1 MKSLSLKNKTIICV
15 CAFIAVFV
23 ALILVATFYDYQVS
37 EILTKNALEPGNY
50 LSDDLYGVVGEAIGT
65 SPIYLLIAS
74 CTAILCWFFIKCFDE
89 SKYKKWFVLLG
100 IAFALV
106 GTVAWWYY
114 IKDIFK
120 YLIEHAGATTGGI
133 MNGGVSVDS
142 TVYEYRHDGAVVVCE
157 LLIAATIQALMV
169 FAFRPLKKE
178 TLKKLF
184 WWVVAGLAAC
194 IVANIVIILIKEP
207 IGRMRFRSINSDV
220 GQALINDG
228 LVQGYTRWYVRNG
241 QPDESIIQ
249 MFVSKYPGADDA
261 FKSFP
266 SGHTCAA
273 GMAYAMIMLPD
284 VVDFKH
290 KKAGKIACWVTP
302 IAITM
307 LVAISRIVVGAHYMS
322 DVTFGG
328 TLAFVCMIIAR
339 EVFVCKG
346 SHFFALFPKL
356 AKQNAGEGEAVVD
369 NEIIIDDTSCEAD
382 DELIEDVNIDAI
394 NEEIAISSEEA
405 DATARE
411 IADNLRDGGIIE

>member
-15 CAFIAVFV
+15 CAFVAVFV

-50 LSDDLYGVVGEAIGT
+50 LADDLYGVVGEAIGT
-65 SPIYLLIAS
+65 SPIYLLLAA

-106 GTVAWWYY
+106 GVVAWWYY

-120 YLIEHAGATTGGI
+120 YLIEHAGATMGGI
-133 MNGGVSVDS
+133 MNGGVAADT

-157 LLIAATIQALMV
+157 LLIAATIQALTV

-194 IVANIVIILIKEP
+194 LVANIVIILIKEP

-339 EVFVCKG
+339 EVFICKG
-346 SHFFALFPKL
+346 SHFFAVFPKL
-356 AKQNAGEGEAVVD
+356 AKQSANDSETDVEQHSDVL
-369 NEIIIDDTSCEAD
+369 IDDSCEQPGA
-382 DELIEDVNIDAI
+382 EVV
-394 NEEIAISSEEA
+394 NEEIAISREEA
-405 DATARE
+405 DATAKE

>member
-15 CAFIAVFV
+15 CAFVAVFV

>member
-50 LSDDLYGVVGEAIGT
+50 LAEDLYGVVGEAIGT
-65 SPIYLLIAS
+65 SPIYLLIAV
-74 CTAILCWFFIKCFDE
+74 CTAILCWFFIKCFDDN
-89 SKYKKWFVLLG
+89 KYKKWFVVLG
-100 IAFALV
+100 IAFALA

-133 MNGGVSVDS
+133 MNGGVAVDTS
-142 TVYEYRHDGAVVVCE
+142 VYEYRHNSAVVVCE
-157 LLIAATIQALMV
+157 LLIAGTIQALTV

-178 TLKKLF
+178 TLKKLL
-184 WWVVAGLAAC
+184 WWVIAGLAAC
-194 IVANIVIILIKEP
+194 IVANILIMLVKEP
-207 IGRMRFRSINSDV
+207 IGRMRFRSINSNV

-228 LVQGYTRWYVRNG
+228 LVQGYTPWYVRNG

-290 KKAGKIACWVTP
+290 EKAGKIACWVTP
-302 IAITM
+302 ILITM

-328 TLAFVCMIIAR
+328 TIAFVCMIIAR
-339 EVFVCKG
+339 EVFICKG
-346 SHFFALFPKL
+346 SHFFAVFPKL
-356 AKQNAGEGEAVVD
+356 AKQSANDSEVDIEQSSDVLIDEACEQPSA
-369 NEIIIDDTSCEAD
+369 EI
-382 DELIEDVNIDAI
+382 V

-411 IADNLRDGGIIE
+411 IADTLRDGGIIE

>member
-15 CAFIAVFV
+15 CAFVAVFV

-65 SPIYLLIAS
+65 SPIYLLIAA

-89 SKYKKWFVLLG
+89 CKYKKWFVLLG

-194 IVANIVIILIKEP
+194 LVANIVIILIKEP

-302 IAITM
+302 IATTM

-339 EVFVCKG
+339 EVFICKG

-356 AKQNAGEGEAVVD
+356 AKQKANDGEA
-369 NEIIIDDTSCEAD
+369 EIAAESDEDVIIDDQN
-382 DELIEDVNIDAI
+382 DVDVA

>member
-50 LSDDLYGVVGEAIGT
+50 LAEDLYGVVGEAIGT
-65 SPIYLLIAS
+65 SPIYLLIAV
-74 CTAILCWFFIKCFDE
+74 CTAILCWFFIKCFDDN
-89 SKYKKWFVLLG
+89 KYKKWFVVLG
-100 IAFALV
+100 IAFALA

-133 MNGGVSVDS
+133 MNGGVAVDTS
-142 TVYEYRHDGAVVVCE
+142 VYEYRHNSVVVVCE
-157 LLIAATIQALMV
+157 LLIAGTIQALTV

-178 TLKKLF
+178 TLKKLL
-184 WWVVAGLAAC
+184 WWVIAGLAAC
-194 IVANIVIILIKEP
+194 IVANILIMLVKEP
-207 IGRMRFRSINSDV
+207 IGRMRFRSINSNV

-228 LVQGYTRWYVRNG
+228 LVQGYTPWYVRNG

-249 MFVSKYPGADDA
+249 LFVSKYPGADDA

-302 IAITM
+302 ILITM

-328 TLAFVCMIIAR
+328 TIAFVCMIIAR
-339 EVFVCKG
+339 EVFICKG
-346 SHFFALFPKL
+346 SHFFAVFPKL
-356 AKQNAGEGEAVVD
+356 AKQSANDSEVDIEQSSDVLIDEACEQPSAEVV
-369 NEIIIDDTSCEAD
+369 
-382 DELIEDVNIDAI
+382 

-405 DATARE
+405 DVTAKE
-411 IADNLRDGGIIE
+411 IADTLRDGGIIE